1 MQNEPNGAI
10 APYENVSSGNQPA
23 SLTLAAPLPLDR
35 HPAAVYVAR
44 LAAGSRRTMLGSL
57 AIVSAL
63 LGVPDPLR
71 LAWANLR
78 HQHTAAIRSALAERY
93 APATANKVLSALR
106 GVLREAWELELMTAE
121 EYQRAA
127 AVKSIP
133 GQRLPAGRA
142 LTPGEITAML
152 TVCANDTTPAG
163 ARDAALIAVL
173 YGAGLRRAEVAALD
187 LADFQGDMVV
197 VREGK
202 GNKSREVPLPPGAVD
217 ALADWLAVRGEVPGR
232 LFLPI
237 RKSGQIDQQPITTQA
252 VYNVLAKRA
261 AQAGVKALS
270 PHDFRR
276 TFVSD
281 LLDAGADIATVQ
293 KLAGHSSVSTTTRYD
308 RRDDAAKRKA
318 VKLLHIPYQRRRMG
332 L

>member
-1 MQNEPNGAI
+1 
-10 APYENVSSGNQPA
+10 
-23 SLTLAAPLPLDR
+23 LPLDR